1 MEILPGRLIGKAE
14 VGKVRHTAGQ
24 QVLLE
29 GLLRRLIRRDRAVQ
43 FQKLREGERVDH
55 KLDIA
60 PAQTGRKLA
69 GQQLGVGAG
78 NVDVAVKRNAQGVD
92 AFLPILHFLDL
103 VEEEINLAVHFGGFC
118 RNLIMQC
125 LRGLQMGI
133 AHIFKIDRDK
143 LRWINA

>member
-1 MEILPGRLIGKAE
+1 MEILPGRLIGKAK

-43 FQKLREGERVDH
+43 LQKLREGERIDH

-69 GQQLGVGAG
+69 GQQLGV
-78 NVDVAVKRNAQGVD
+78 
-92 AFLPILHFLDL
+92 
-103 VEEEINLAVHFGGFC
+103 
-118 RNLIMQC
+118 
-125 LRGLQMGI
+125 
-133 AHIFKIDRDK
+133 
-143 LRWINA
+143 